1 MCDRQGQPA
10 DIACES
16 PNPRQQQLAANEDV
30 EKRNVKRHE
39 ARVLLK
45 RLPRG
50 CRSHEKLRA
59 GAR

>member
-10 DIACES
+10 DSACEA
-16 PNPRQQQLAANEDV
+16 PNPRQLAANEEDV
-30 EKRNVKRHE
+30 AKRNVKRHE

-50 CRSHEKLRA
+50 RRSHEKLSA